1 MIIYFIVERKLVG
14 GTRQLLCNQ
23 YWNMVSV

>member
-1 MIIYFIVERKLVG
+1 MIIYFIVEQKLVG
-14 GTRQLLCNQ
+14 DTRQLLCNQ